1 MGKLETNSGNDDVAG
16 APGVRGLWVG
26 REVTPA
32 GGMLHVATGA
42 AEAPTIS
49 QFNALRTDAKDVNVT
64 LLAFWNSLSA
74 VCPVWTARLATAA
87 AAAGLTQ
94 TEWRQAA
101 RDACAA

>member
-32 GGMLHVATGA
+32 GGMMHIATGA
-42 AEAPTIS
+42 TEAPTIA
-49 QFNALRTDAKDVNVT
+49 QFNSLRADAKDANVP
-64 LLAFWNSLSA
+64 LFAFWASLSA
-74 VCPVWTARLATAA
+74 VCPVWTARLATVA

-94 TEWRQAA
+94 AEWRQAA

>member
-1 MGKLETNSGNDDVAG
+1 MGKVETNSGNDDVAG

-42 AEAPTIS
+42 GEAPTLA
-49 QFNALRTDAKDVNVT
+49 QFTALRADAKDPNVPLFT
-64 LLAFWNSLSA
+64 FWSSLSS
-74 VCPVWTARLATAA
+74 VCPIWAARLATVA

>member
-26 REVTPA
+26 REVAPG
-32 GGMLHVATGA
+32 GGMLHAATGA
-42 AEAPTIS
+42 AEAPTVA

-64 LLAFWNSLSA
+64 LLAFWNSLAA
-74 VCPVWTARLATAA
+74 VCPVWTARLATVA

-94 TEWRQAA
+94 AEWRQAA